1 MVFYINHLI
10 RSHYLISLGQE
21 KRDTVDAYILKINTD
36 LMKSFLEW
44 QIFYNV
50 TFLTGGQI
58 RLHETMCSHVVP
70 EVNKN
75 KLLLMTPLV

>member
-21 KRDTVDAYILKINTD
+21 KRDTVDVYILKINTD
-36 LMKSFLEW
+36 LMKSFVEW

-50 TFLTGGQI
+50 AFLTGGQI
-58 RLHETMCSHVVP
+58 RLHKTMCSHVVP

>member
-10 RSHYLISLGQE
+10 QSHYLISLGQE
-21 KRDTVDAYILKINTD
+21 KRDTVDVYILKINTD
-36 LMKSFLEW
+36 LMKSFVEW

-58 RLHETMCSHVVP
+58 RLYETMCSYVVP

>member
-21 KRDTVDAYILKINTD
+21 KRDTVDVYILKINTD
-36 LMKSFLEW
+36 LMKSFVEW

-50 TFLTGGQI
+50 AFLTGGQI
-58 RLHETMCSHVVP
+58 RLHETMCSYVVP

>member
-10 RSHYLISLGQE
+10 RSHYLISRGQE
-21 KRDTVDAYILKINTD
+21 KRDTVDVYILKINTD
-36 LMKSFLEW
+36 LMKSFVEW

-50 TFLTGGQI
+50 TFLTGRQI